1 MRWTLQTVA
10 SAVSG
15 SAVGEADVDRVVV
28 DSRRAGPG
36 TLFVALRGERH
47 DGHEFAGEAAAAGAA
62 VAAEPGR
69 LPPRSSGVE
78 VPDTL
83 EALRAM
89 AVWRRAELDALVVAV
104 TGSTGKT
111 TTKDLIAAALGPR
124 THAAPRSFNNEVGVP
139 LTVLGAPDEA
149 RFLAV
154 EVGSRGRGHIALLA
168 PAVRP
173 QVSVITTVG
182 AAHLEMFGSVAAV
195 REAKWEL
202 VEALQ
207 PGGTAVLP
215 ADDPLLVG
223 RCRNPL
229 LTFGSA
235 GADVAVAGETLDE
248 RGRAAFALRYDGRE
262 VPVRMATAGRHQALN
277 AAAAVAAAVAA
288 GVPFEDAAARV
299 AGAPLSPWRMEVH
312 PGRVTVV
319 NDAYNANPASMA
331 SALETVAAM
340 PGRHLAV
347 LGMMRELGPAEAAA
361 HREVGAAARRLGF
374 TAVVVVGEDPGIA
387 AGAGPIAHRAAG
399 RAEALEVLG
408 TLVREGD
415 VVLVKASRA
424 VGLEELARSL
434 IEQVVPA

>member
-15 SAVGEADVDRVVV
+15 SAVGEAPVDRVVV
-28 DSRRAGPG
+28 DSREARPG
-36 TLFVALRGERH
+36 ALFVALRGERH
-47 DGHEFAGEAAAAGAA
+47 DGHEFAPEAAAAGAA
-62 VAAEPGR
+62 VVAEAGRIPPGS
-69 LPPRSSGVE
+69 PGVE

-89 AVWRRAELDALVVAV
+89 AVWRRSELDARVVAV

-111 TTKDLIAAALGPR
+111 TTKDLIAAALGPG

-139 LTVLGAPDEA
+139 LTVLGAPDAARRLVIEA
-149 RFLAV
+149 
-154 EVGSRGRGHIALLA
+154 GSRGRGHIALLA

-173 QVSVITTVG
+173 DVAVITTIG
-182 AAHLEMFGSVAAV
+182 AAHLEMFGSLAAV

-202 VEALQ
+202 VEALH

-215 ADDPLLVG
+215 SDDPLLTRRRRG
-223 RCRNPL
+223 AL
-229 LTFGSA
+229 LTFGRS
-235 GADVAVAGETLDE
+235 GADVALAGETLDE
-248 RGRAAFALRYDGRE
+248 FGRAAFTLRHDGRE
-262 VPVRMATAGRHQALN
+262 VPVRMSTAGRHQAVN
-277 AAAAVAAAVAA
+277 AAAAVAAAIAA
-288 GVPFEDAAARV
+288 GVPFDDAAARV
-299 AGAPLSPWRMEVH
+299 ADARLSPWRMEVH

-347 LGMMRELGPAEAAA
+347 LGMMRELGAAEAAA
-361 HREVGAAARRLGF
+361 HREVGEAARRLGF
-374 TAVVVVGEDPGIA
+374 AAVVVVGDDPGIA
-387 AGAGPIAHRAAG
+387 EGAGPIAHRAAG
-399 RAEALEVLG
+399 RSEALEVLAG
-408 TLVREGD
+408 LIRDGD

-434 IEQVVPA
+434 VEEVVPA